1 MKGFKNVLAYVDG
14 KGVINCDI
22 AVENGVIKEIGT
34 KLDITE
40 PFPYR
45 DGDVVLPGFIDE
57 HIHGAD
63 GVDVMDGTVDALS
76 VVSKALAREGTT
88 SFLATTMTQ
97 SRDNILKALSA
108 IKTYMDMAKQPNG
121 RDDCCGGESFDGGAE
136 ILGVHLEGP
145 FISEKHIGA
154 QPLKYLSDPK
164 PQVFD
169 EYFAASG
176 NSVKLVTLAPEE
188 HGADELLRALTA
200 KGVHPSAGHSD
211 AGYNDIK
218 AAIQNGLDCVT
229 HTFNAQRGIHHREI
243 GVAGSALLEDELYA
257 EAICDLIHLS
267 APAIK
272 LLVKNKPKDKLILI
286 TDSMRAKNLPDGESE
301 IGGQKVIVKNGEAR
315 LENGALAGSTLKMN
329 DALKNL
335 VLKLDV
341 PFTQAVNYAT
351 ANPAKHLGVFDRK
364 GSIKAGKDADF
375 CVLTCEFAVETTIT
389 RGKIT
394 YRNIR

>member
-108 IKTYMDMAKQPNG
+108 IKTYMDMAKQPN
-121 RDDCCGGESFDGGAE
+121 DCDGGAE

-375 CVLTCEFAVETTIT
+375 CVLTCEFDVETTIT

-394 YRNIR
+394 YRNTL

>member
-45 DGDVVLPGFIDE
+45 DGDIVLPGFIDE

-121 RDDCCGGESFDGGAE
+121 CDGGAE

-389 RGKIT
+389 HGKIT
-394 YRNIR
+394 YRNTL